1 MLKKRFNL
9 TTGLTS
15 IELMVAFA
23 IGIII
28 FAGVTI
34 LLVDS
39 QRGWNHMYSRLYSDV
54 VTDSF
59 IVRKTFD
66 SIVRKSASAYS
77 SIDDDGFWLE
87 VCYYADEL
95 STVPDLY
102 ARFYKLDGDL
112 NIEYGTLDPKQTTS
126 VKTICSNVVGCVFKK
141 VGKSAQMILT
151 TEENSQRITTITSAV
166 MHN

>member
-1 MLKKRFNL
+1 MPKQRFNL
-9 TTGLTS
+9 KAGLTTV
-15 IELMVAFA
+15 ELMVAFA

-39 QRGWNHMYSRLYSDV
+39 QRGWNRMYSRLYSDV

-77 SIDDDGFWLE
+77 SIDDEGSWLE
-87 VCYYADEL
+87 VCYYADEF
-95 STVPDLY
+95 SAVPDLY
-102 ARFYKLDGDL
+102 ARFYESDGDL
-112 NIEYGTLDPKQTTS
+112 NIEYGTLEPKQTTS
-126 VKTICSNVVGCVFKK
+126 VQTICS
-141 VGKSAQMILT
+141 
-151 TEENSQRITTITSAV
+151 
-166 MHN
+166 